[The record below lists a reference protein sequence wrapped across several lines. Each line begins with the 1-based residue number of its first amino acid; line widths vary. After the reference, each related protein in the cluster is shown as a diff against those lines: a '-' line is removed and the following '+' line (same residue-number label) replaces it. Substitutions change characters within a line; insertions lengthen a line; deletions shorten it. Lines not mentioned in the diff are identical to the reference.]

1 MALFCSR
8 KITDVKEETLP
19 GEFALQQNYPNPFNP
34 STTIRYSIP
43 GNVVETLHATS
54 LRVFDILGNVVA
66 TLVNENKAA
75 GNYEVKFNA
84 SNLSSGIYFYK
95 LQSGSFAQTKKF
107 ILIKQKNKTDYQER
121 KTKAAKKN
129 LAAFCN
135 RYYYGK

>member
-54 LRVFDILGNVVA
+54 LRVFDILGSEVA
-66 TLVNENKAA
+66 TLVNENKSA
-75 GNYEVKFNA
+75 GNYEAKFDVA
-84 SNLSSGIYFYK
+84 QLTSWVYFYK
-95 LQSGSFAQTKKF
+95 ISSGSFTSTKKM
-107 ILIKQKNKTDYQER
+107 ILLK
-121 KTKAAKKN
+121 
-129 LAAFCN
+129 
-135 RYYYGK
+135 